1 MRSLERTKSH
11 EETCDADGLKPK
23 EQQQRG
29 FHLCLLL
36 LLSLSLSLSCSWSWE
51 FQSNWEPSWG
61 LLFSRALSNAEEA
74 LFHSVWNSGLKCAY
88 FLKEFQ
94 IILSYSVHF
103 IFYTPLFSPFFER
116 KNNSISR
123 SAYWNILKAVC
134 EDELKRPA
142 CWSQVLTFCLRAKSI
157 RKVSYYYREE
167 ARAPAYYKSIEQASH
182 WLWLKRVS
190 WHRNFQFEASWHR
203 LESCLL
209 WCLPQ
214 HQHLD

>member
-1 MRSLERTKSH
+1 MGENILCEVLKGPSHTKRR
-11 EETCDADGLKPK
+11 TCDADGLKPK
-23 EQQQRG
+23 EQQQQRG

-36 LLSLSLSLSCSWSWE
+36 LLSLSCSWSWE

-88 FLKEFQ
+88 FLKKNSNNSF
-94 IILSYSVHF
+94 LSRS
-103 IFYTPLFSPFFER
+103 FYFLYTSLFPFFWR

-123 SAYWNILKAVC
+123 SAYWNILKAVY

-157 RKVSYYYREE
+157 RKVSYYYRE
-167 ARAPAYYKSIEQASH
+167 ARQGPQRII
-182 WLWLKRVS
+182 RV
-190 WHRNFQFEASWHR
+190 
-203 LESCLL
+203 
-209 WCLPQ
+209 
-214 HQHLD
+214 

>member
-1 MRSLERTKSH
+1 MG
-11 EETCDADGLKPK
+11 AP
-23 EQQQRG
+23 
-29 FHLCLLL
+29 
-36 LLSLSLSLSCSWSWE
+36 LLSGSQQCRRSIVSQCLEFRSQMCLFFKRISNNSFLSRS
-51 FQSNWEPSWG
+51 F
-61 LLFSRALSNAEEA
+61 
-74 LFHSVWNSGLKCAY
+74 Y
-88 FLKEFQ
+88 FL
-94 IILSYSVHF
+94 
-103 IFYTPLFSPFFER
+103 YTSLFPFFFER

-123 SAYWNILKAVC
+123 SAYWNILKAVY

-214 HQHLD
+214 HQHLDWKSESENKNWSNHPRTQL